1 VELLGA
7 KAGDLILFAL
17 GDWSSA
23 NQILGRL
30 RLFIALKMEVIDTVS
45 HKLRNILIFFI
56 CCIHFFDQSQH
67 GRPLHI
73 FYTYEKG
80 FKIYF
85 ENTSVSSLNS
95 WHLPL
100 HFLVNTVSSLGDR
113 FSNVRM
119 EQWWAEIWGQLFLI
133 FYRGIIRTAK
143 FFVLFQNQNGYYL
156 LFLITLF

>member
-1 VELLGA
+1 LKPEKKEQLVELLGA

-30 RLFIALKMEVIDTVS
+30 RLFIALKMEYPY
-45 HKLRNILIFFI
+45 FFI

-67 GRPLHI
+67 GRPLPI
-73 FYTYEKG
+73 FYIYEKG

-100 HFLVNTVSSLGDR
+100 HFLVSTFSSLGDR